1 MNKNVILYLRY
12 NLRVKLS
19 DCEIRDAFHIFLSP
33 ENSHISLAPS
43 ICYRPQR
50 SCGQANV
57 FTGVC
62 LSTGGGG
69 CLPQCMLGCHTPPG
83 SGRAPPP
90 LGPGRPPPPLG
101 PGRPPPGPG
110 RPPLGPGRQPPRDQA
125 DPPGPGRPPWDQADT
140 PPDQADTPPPWD
152 QADTPPESRL
162 QHTVYER
169 PVRILLECILVCLM
183 YLVDGHL
190 NRLQEI

>member
-62 LSTGGGG
+62 LSTGGGEG
-69 CLPQCMLGCHTPPG
+69 VCLSACWDAIPPPE

-90 LGPGRPPPPLG
+90 PGTRQTPSPLG
-101 PGRPPPGPG
+101 PGRPPPGT
-110 RPPLGPGRQPPRDQA
+110 RQTPPWDQA